1 MHYTRENN
9 PIWLGVERLAFKT
22 HNAKRITNLTME
34 KEFKITSAKH
44 YEETM
49 IAVFEM
55 QEQEEPLT
63 KAQKQEMELMIK
75 AAEQYEAEE
84 L

>member
-1 MHYTRENN
+1 
-9 PIWLGVERLAFKT
+9 
-22 HNAKRITNLTME
+22 ME
-34 KEFKITSAKH
+34 KDFSITSAKH

-49 IAVFEM
+49 ITIFEM

-63 KAQKQEMELMIK
+63 AAQKAQMEIMIK
-75 AAEQYEAEE
+75 AADQYEAEE

>member
-1 MHYTRENN
+1 
-9 PIWLGVERLAFKT
+9 
-22 HNAKRITNLTME
+22 ME
-34 KEFKITSAKH
+34 KDFKITSAQQ

-49 IAVFEM
+49 ITIFEL

-63 KAQKQEMELMIK
+63 KAQLAEIEIMLK
-75 AAEQYEAEE
+75 AAERYEEEE

>member
-1 MHYTRENN
+1 
-9 PIWLGVERLAFKT
+9 
-22 HNAKRITNLTME
+22 ME

-49 IAVFEM
+49 ITVFEL

-63 KAQKQEMELMIK
+63 DAQKAEMALMLK
-75 AAEQYEAEE
+75 AADKYEAEE

>member
-1 MHYTRENN
+1 
-9 PIWLGVERLAFKT
+9 
-22 HNAKRITNLTME
+22 ME
-34 KEFKITSAKH
+34 KEFKITSAKQ

-49 IAVFEM
+49 ITIFEL

-63 KAQKQEMELMIK
+63 AVQQAEIELMIK
-75 AAEQYEAEE
+75 AADKYEAEE

>member
-1 MHYTRENN
+1 MLAVFCLDTRYSLLDT
-9 PIWLGVERLAFKT
+9 IK
-22 HNAKRITNLTME
+22 MDY
-34 KEFKITSAKH
+34 KITSAKH

-49 IAVFEM
+49 IAIFEM

-63 KAQKQEMELMIK
+63 AAQIKEMELMLK
-75 AAEQYEAEE
+75 AAEKYEEEE

>member
-1 MHYTRENN
+1 MSHYAIRSTQYD
-9 PIWLGVERLAFKT
+9 LA
-22 HNAKRITNLTME
+22 ME

-49 IAVFEM
+49 IMIFEM
-55 QEQEEPLT
+55 QEQEDPLT
-63 KAQKQEMELMIK
+63 EQQKLEMELMIK
-75 AAEQYEAEE
+75 ASEKYEAEE

>member
-1 MHYTRENN
+1 
-9 PIWLGVERLAFKT
+9 
-22 HNAKRITNLTME
+22 ME

-49 IAVFEM
+49 IAIFEL
-55 QEQEEPLT
+55 QEQEEPPLT
-63 KAQKQEMELMIK
+63 KQQLAEIEVMLK
-75 AAEQYEAEE
+75 AADKYEAEE

>member
-1 MHYTRENN
+1 MDNT
-9 PIWLGVERLAFKT
+9 
-22 HNAKRITNLTME
+22 
-34 KEFKITSAKH
+34 FKITSAKH

-49 IAVFEM
+49 ITIFEL

-63 KAQKQEMELMIK
+63 AKQIAEMELMIK
-75 AAEQYEAEE
+75 AADQYEAEE

>member
-1 MHYTRENN
+1 M
-9 PIWLGVERLAFKT
+9 ISDWI
-22 HNAKRITNLTME
+22 NALHRIKYIVLFSRMSQISYLKSQEME

-49 IAVFEM
+49 ITIFEL

-63 KAQKQEMELMIK
+63 KAQEAEIEMMLK
-75 AAEQYEAEE
+75 AADKYEAEE

>member
-1 MHYTRENN
+1 
-9 PIWLGVERLAFKT
+9 
-22 HNAKRITNLTME
+22 ME

-49 IAVFEM
+49 ITIFEM
-55 QEQEEPLT
+55 QEQEDPLT
-63 KAQKQEMELMIK
+63 AAQKAEMEIMIK
-75 AAEQYEAEE
+75 AADKYEDEE

>member
-1 MHYTRENN
+1 
-9 PIWLGVERLAFKT
+9 
-22 HNAKRITNLTME
+22 ME

-49 IAVFEM
+49 IAIFEL

-63 KAQKQEMELMIK
+63 KAQLAEIDLMLK
-75 AAEQYEAEE
+75 AADKYEAEE

>member
-1 MHYTRENN
+1 M
-9 PIWLGVERLAFKT
+9 PDAKPFK
-22 HNAKRITNLTME
+22 ME

-49 IAVFEM
+49 ITIFEM

-63 KAQKQEMELMIK
+63 TKQLAEMNLMLK
-75 AAEQYEAEE
+75 AADKYEAEE

>member
-1 MHYTRENN
+1 MSH
-9 PIWLGVERLAFKT
+9 ISHLVSQFSILIK
-22 HNAKRITNLTME
+22 ME
-34 KEFKITSAKH
+34 KEYKITSAKH

-49 IAVFEM
+49 IAIFEM

-63 KAQKQEMELMIK
+63 KAQLAEIDLMLI
-75 AAEQYEAEE
+75 AAEKYEAEE

>member
-1 MHYTRENN
+1 
-9 PIWLGVERLAFKT
+9 
-22 HNAKRITNLTME
+22 ME
-34 KEFKITSAKH
+34 KEYKITSAKH

-49 IAVFEM
+49 IAIFEL

-63 KAQKQEMELMIK
+63 KAQLAEIDLMLK
-75 AAEQYEAEE
+75 AADKYEAEE

>member
-1 MHYTRENN
+1 
-9 PIWLGVERLAFKT
+9 
-22 HNAKRITNLTME
+22 ME

-49 IAVFEM
+49 IAIFEM

-63 KAQKQEMELMIK
+63 AIQLAEMDIMLK
-75 AAEQYEAEE
+75 AADKYEAEE

>member
-1 MHYTRENN
+1 MDSQ
-9 PIWLGVERLAFKT
+9 
-22 HNAKRITNLTME
+22 
-34 KEFKITSAKH
+34 FKITSAKQ

-49 IAVFEM
+49 ITIFEW

-63 KAQKQEMELMIK
+63 PQQKVQMEAMLK
-75 AAEQYEAEE
+75 EAARYEEEE

>member
-1 MHYTRENN
+1 
-9 PIWLGVERLAFKT
+9 
-22 HNAKRITNLTME
+22 ME

-49 IAVFEM
+49 IAIFEL

-63 KAQKQEMELMIK
+63 ATQLAEIDLMLK
-75 AAEQYEAEE
+75 AADKYEAEE

>member
-1 MHYTRENN
+1 
-9 PIWLGVERLAFKT
+9 
-22 HNAKRITNLTME
+22 ME

-49 IAVFEM
+49 IYIFEM

-63 KAQKQEMELMIK
+63 IAQKAEMEIMVK
-75 AAEQYEAEE
+75 AADRYEAEE

>member
-1 MHYTRENN
+1 
-9 PIWLGVERLAFKT
+9 
-22 HNAKRITNLTME
+22 ME

-49 IAVFEM
+49 INIFEM
-55 QEQEEPLT
+55 QEQEDPLT
-63 KAQKQEMELMIK
+63 KAQIAEMEVMIK
-75 AAEQYEAEE
+75 AADKYEAEE

>member
-1 MHYTRENN
+1 
-9 PIWLGVERLAFKT
+9 
-22 HNAKRITNLTME
+22 ME

-49 IAVFEM
+49 IAIFEM

-63 KAQKQEMELMIK
+63 KAQQAEMAVMMK
-75 AAEQYEAEE
+75 AAERYEEEE